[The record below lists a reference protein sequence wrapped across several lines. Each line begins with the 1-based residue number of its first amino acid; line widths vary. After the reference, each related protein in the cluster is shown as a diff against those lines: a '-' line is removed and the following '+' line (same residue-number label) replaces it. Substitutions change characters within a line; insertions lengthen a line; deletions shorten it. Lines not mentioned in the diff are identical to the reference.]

1 MRKVQA
7 LVVAF
12 AAALTGCA
20 APPQVATA
28 SAADPAAAPPPARP
42 VDESLTIEFPP
53 AGAALSPSA
62 VATLDGAARLYRNA
76 QPEVMIV
83 SGHTDKVGSEFS
95 NLILAAKRANV
106 VKKALVDRGVPPD
119 RLQLVALGW
128 AELTPKDQA
137 RRAVVVTWR

>member
-1 MRKVQA
+1 MLKVRA
-7 LVVAF
+7 LVVAV
-12 AAALTGCA
+12 ATALAGSA
-20 APPQVATA
+20 APPQATTA
-28 SAADPAAAPPPARP
+28 AAADPATPPSTRP

-62 VATLDGAARLYRNA
+62 NAMLDGAARLYRNA

-83 SGHTDKVGSEFS
+83 SGHTDKVGTEFS
-95 NLILAAKRANV
+95 NLVLAAKRANT
-106 VKKALVDRGVPPD
+106 VKKALVDRGVPAD
-119 RLQLVALGW
+119 RLQLVAVGW